1 LNILDKQRKI
11 IKAFQQN
18 SVTKIDQIVINEQHQ
33 KKQQIGKNISSS
45 SSTELMSDISMS
57 NNKFKHLNLF

>member
-11 IKAFQQN
+11 LKAFQQN
-18 SVTKIDQIVINEQHQ
+18 SVTKIDQIVINEEHQ
-33 KKQQIGKNISSS
+33 KKQQIKKNISSS

-57 NNKFKHLNLF
+57 NNKFKH